1 MTRPFMTRVLTAV
14 RMILFQGILM
24 VIRIPGS
31 PENLWT
37 FSGRQVRMM
46 ILTALRSP
54 EQDRHRPVGVTR
66 LENPSGTLIPG
77 AFSQMI

>member
-1 MTRPFMTRVLTAV
+1 MTRHFMTHVLTAV

-37 FSGRQVRMM
+37 FLGRQVRMM

-54 EQDRHRPVGVTR
+54 EQDRHRPAGVIR
-66 LENPSGTLIPG
+66 LENPSGALLPG
-77 AFSQMI
+77 VFSQTI